1 MDYKELYRRKL
12 VSVEEALSRI
22 PDGAALTT
30 SLCAIEPAALLSRL
44 HTVADAG
51 KRFRIYS
58 ALNMR
63 DYPYLQD
70 TAYADRITVDCLF
83 AMGPDRKGHRAGMVN
98 IVPGHLHSGIH
109 RWAEVY
115 QPNVFLGCVSAMDAH
130 GYCRFSLSNMHEQ
143 EMVRRSDLVICEVN
157 PNMPIVGGET
167 EIHISQID
175 YLVESEAEIPVLPKG
190 PITEEEETIGR
201 YVASLV
207 NDGDTIQLGIGGIPD
222 AVANALMDKHD
233 LGVHTEMMTS
243 SMADLVEAGVV
254 TNRKKNFMTGKMIAT
269 FALGSQKLY
278 DLMDRN
284 PAVWIMRGSY
294 VNAPHIVAKNDNM
307 VSINTAVE
315 VDLSGQICS
324 ETIGTLHYSGSGG
337 QNDTAEG
344 AIHSKG
350 GRSIIALRSTA
361 KGGTVS
367 TINAIHTPGAVVTL
381 SRNNIDY
388 VVTEYGIAP
397 LRGRSVR
404 ERVRN
409 LTAIAHPDFRETL
422 RKDAEKL
429 LLW

>member
-1 MDYKELYRRKL
+1 MTT
-12 VSVEEALSRI
+12 VEDALAHI
-22 PDGAALTT
+22 PDGAVVTT
-30 SLCAIEPAALLSRL
+30 SLCAIEPQMLLSKL
-44 HTVADAG
+44 HTAADSG
-51 KRFRIYS
+51 KHFRIFS

-63 DYPYLQD
+63 DYTYLQD
-70 TAYADRITVDCLF
+70 ASYADRITVDCLF
-83 AMGPDRKGHRAGMVN
+83 AMGPDRAGHRKGMVN
-98 IVPGHLHSGIH
+98 AVPGHLHSGIH
-109 RWAEVY
+109 RWADVY
-115 QPNVFLGCVSAMDAH
+115 QPNVFLGCVSPMDEH

-167 EIHISQID
+167 EIHISEISC
-175 YLVESEAEIPVLPKG
+175 LVESDAAIPVLPKG
-190 PITEEEETIGR
+190 PISPEEEVIGR

-222 AVANALMDKHD
+222 AVANALLDKRD

-243 SMADLVEAGVV
+243 SMADLVEAGVI
-254 TNRKKNFMTGKMIAT
+254 TNRRKNFMPGKMVAT

-278 DLMDRN
+278 DLLNNN

-294 VNAPHIVAKNDNM
+294 VNNPFIVAKNDNM
-307 VSINTAVE
+307 VSINSAVE

-324 ETIGTLHYSGSGG
+324 ETLGTLQYSGSGG

-344 AIHSKG
+344 AIHSRG

-361 KGGTVS
+361 KKGTTS

-404 ERVRN
+404 ERVNN
-409 LTAIAHPDFRETL
+409 LVAVAHPDFRAQL
-422 RKDAEKL
+422 RRDAQQL